1 MGATVKYERRG
12 PIGVI
17 RIDNPPVNALSH
29 AVRSGIMEA
38 LAIAATDDSS
48 AVVLFCDGRTF
59 IAGADITEFGK
70 PPQAPS
76 LPDLLLTLDKHP
88 KLTIAAIHG
97 TVLRGGFEVALTCN
111 YRMALATAKVGLP
124 EVKLGLLPGA
134 GGTQRT
140 PRLAGIPAAVDLIT
154 SGNPINARSALTLQL
169 VDKVVDENLIDA
181 AAAYAAELVEQKA
194 PQRQASTLPLSLTRE
209 DQQLIEVAGAKLL
222 KKTRGERAPQ
232 RILDC
237 LLTAATQPFEEGL
250 KREREEFVAC
260 LADPQS
266 AALRHMF
273 FAERAAGKID
283 NLSQDGQAI
292 SIATVGIIGAGTMG
306 GGIAMCFAQAGINVT
321 LIDMTD
327 EAVSQGLEKIAKNWA
342 ISVKRGRL
350 TAAQT
355 DAMMANITPSSDLN
369 DLAEVDM
376 VIEAVFENLDVKKE
390 VFAKL
395 DGICKHGAV
404 LASNTSYQ
412 SIDAIAAATTR
423 PESVL
428 GMHFFSPANVMKL
441 LEVVRGAASS
451 DTVIAT
457 AMAVGK
463 KIGKVSVLSGMC
475 YGFIGNRMLRHY
487 GREAALCL
495 VEGSTP
501 TQIDSAMESW
511 GMAMGPLAVS
521 DLAGLDIGYKAREQ
535 LTAEHKGDPA
545 SYMVADRLVEAGRLG
560 QKSGAGYYQYDP
572 ETRQRHEDSA
582 VMAIVTEVRRE
593 LGVTP
598 RLFED
603 DEIVNRLTLALAN
616 EGAKLLQE
624 GIAQRASDIDVVY
637 CYGYGFPRF
646 KGGPMHTIES
656 MGLDKAVTLL
666 KEFQNQLNPEHW
678 QIAPLLTKLV
688 ANGGQLAD
696 HHGV

>member
-1 MGATVKYERRG
+1 MGATVKYERQG

-29 AVRSGIMEA
+29 TVRSGIMDA
-38 LAIAATDDSS
+38 LATAATDDST
-48 AVVLFCDGRTF
+48 AVVLSCDGRTF

-97 TVLRGGFEVALTCN
+97 TALGGGFEVALTCN
-111 YRMALATAKVGLP
+111 YRIALTTAKVGLP

-154 SGNPINARSALTLQL
+154 SGNPVNAKSALTLHL
-169 VDKVVDENLIDA
+169 VDKVVDENLTDA
-181 AAAYAAELVEQKA
+181 AVAYAAELLEQKA
-194 PQRQASTLPLSLTRE
+194 PQRQASALPLSLTTE
-209 DQQLIEVAGAKLL
+209 DQQLLEVASAKLL

-237 LLTAATQPFEEGL
+237 LLAAATQPFEEGL
-250 KREREEFVAC
+250 KRERQEFMAC
-260 LADPQS
+260 LEDPQS

-283 NLSQDGQAI
+283 NLSQDSQAK

-306 GGIAMCFAQAGINVT
+306 GGIAMCFAQAGLKVT
-321 LIDMTD
+321 LVDMTD
-327 EAVSQGLEKIAKNWA
+327 AAVSQGLEKITKNWA
-342 ISVKRGRL
+342 ISVKKGRL
-350 TAAQT
+350 TASQT
-355 DAMMANITPSSDLN
+355 DAMMANITPSSRLN
-369 DLAEVDM
+369 DLADVDM

-395 DGICKHGAV
+395 DGICKPGAV

-423 PESVL
+423 PDSVL

-487 GREAALCL
+487 AREAALCL

-535 LTAEHKGDPA
+535 LTAEQKGDPA
-545 SYMVADRLVEAGRLG
+545 SYTVADRLVEAGRLG

-582 VMAIVTEVRRE
+582 VMAIVAEVRRE
-593 LGVTP
+593 LGITP
-598 RLFED
+598 RDFED

-656 MGLDKAVTLL
+656 MGLDNAVTLL

-678 QIAPLLTKLV
+678 QIAPLLTKL
-688 ANGGQLAD
+688 AATGGQLAD
-696 HHGV
+696 Y

>member
-1 MGATVKYERRG
+1 MGATVKYERQG

-29 AVRSGIMEA
+29 TVRSGIMDA
-38 LAIAATDDSS
+38 LATAATDDST
-48 AVVLFCDGRTF
+48 AVVLSCDGRTF

-97 TVLRGGFEVALTCN
+97 TALGGGFEVALTCN
-111 YRMALATAKVGLP
+111 YRIALTTAKVGLP

-140 PRLAGIPAAVDLIT
+140 PRLAGIPAALDLIT
-154 SGNPINARSALTLQL
+154 SGNPVNAKSALTLHL
-169 VDKVVDENLIDA
+169 VDKVVDENLTDA
-181 AAAYAAELVEQKA
+181 AVAYAAELLEQKA
-194 PQRQASTLPLSLTRE
+194 PQRQASALPLSLTTK
-209 DQQLIEVAGAKLL
+209 DQQLLEVASAKLL

-250 KREREEFVAC
+250 KRERQEFMAC
-260 LADPQS
+260 LEDPQS

-283 NLSQDGQAI
+283 NLSQDSQAK

-306 GGIAMCFAQAGINVT
+306 GGIAMCFAQAGIKVT
-321 LIDMTD
+321 LVDMTN
-327 EAVSQGLEKIAKNWA
+327 EAVSQGLEKITKNWA
-342 ISVKRGRL
+342 ISVKKGRL
-350 TAAQT
+350 TASQT
-355 DAMMANITPSSDLN
+355 DAMMANITPSSRLN
-369 DLAEVDM
+369 DLADVDM

-395 DGICKHGAV
+395 DGICKPGAV

-423 PESVL
+423 PDSVL

-535 LTAEHKGDPA
+535 LTAEQKGDPA
-545 SYMVADRLVEAGRLG
+545 SYTVADRLVEAGRLG

-582 VMAIVTEVRRE
+582 VMAIVAEVRRE
-593 LGVTP
+593 LGITP
-598 RLFED
+598 RDFED

-656 MGLDKAVTLL
+656 MGLDNAVTLL

-678 QIAPLLTKLV
+678 QIAPLLTKL
-688 ANGGQLAD
+688 AATGGQLAD
-696 HHGV
+696 Y